1 MRKTWYT
8 VDVKLSVRVK
18 FIKND
23 GGIVMNVYKKI
34 IAIIIVII
42 IVIVIPIPTSPM
54 KDGGTRVY
62 CALTYKVVEWHRFYG
77 GDSDGEPKQYDK
89 TSVYLFPNNFLSI
102 DELWKIEMSQQ

>member
-1 MRKTWYT
+1 MP
-8 VDVKLSVRVK
+8 SVLIHILITLIYVLNK
-18 FIKND
+18 EGVFLMK
-23 GGIVMNVYKKI
+23 KKI
-34 IAIIIVII
+34 IAIIIIII